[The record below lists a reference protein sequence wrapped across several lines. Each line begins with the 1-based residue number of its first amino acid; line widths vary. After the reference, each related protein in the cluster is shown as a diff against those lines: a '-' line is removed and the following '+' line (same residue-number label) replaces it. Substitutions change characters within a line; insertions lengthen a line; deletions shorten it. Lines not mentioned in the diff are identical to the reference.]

1 MGKQSSLGEDVQ
13 RGAFR
18 TRFYIILCA
27 RFTFILYLCI
37 ENTKMNNTH
46 NMQRTKILLAAIAI
60 TLFATPSAKAQLS
73 WDKAFNKFKMEV
85 RADGEY
91 TTTDTAARPNLGF
104 HGKYFN
110 LKLGGDLGSG
120 FSYYFMQRIVANEG
134 SVTFFDNTDFLY
146 LDYKPTN
153 NWRLRF
159 GKDAMALGGFEYDA
173 APIDV
178 YFPTNL
184 WRNIYCFQLA
194 FSGAYITDDGNHT
207 FMAQVSNSPYV
218 NYNNLNYDAGLVSYN
233 LYWAGN
239 MGHWHTLWS
248 TSMVEYKWNNYLNMI
263 MIGNKL
269 VYDKWDLYVDF
280 IHHALAIDDWGKNFG
295 IVSCANYYF
304 TPQFNIFVK
313 GMYEQNK
320 SGENLGSSVAMD
332 HQLAAG
338 HTSARYGLGFE
349 YFPSE
354 QKNVRLHIYACRMTD
369 SFTDATTNQP
379 VTVATWNFNVGATWT
394 MDYYQMF
401 KK

>member
-1 MGKQSSLGEDVQ
+1 MK
-13 RGAFR
+13 R
-18 TRFYIILCA
+18 TNIIS
-27 RFTFILYLCI
+27 
-37 ENTKMNNTH
+37 
-46 NMQRTKILLAAIAI
+46 LAAVAMAM
-60 TLFATPSAKAQLS
+60 LVAPSAKAQLS
-73 WDKAFNKFKMEV
+73 WEDAFNKFKLEV

-91 TTTDTAARPNLGF
+91 TTTDTATLPNLGI

-110 LKLGGDLGSG
+110 LKLGGDLGG
-120 FSYYFMQRIVANEG
+120 HFSYYFMQRIVANEG

-146 LDYKPTN
+146 LDYMPTQ

-178 YFPTNL
+178 YFPTNI

-207 FMAQVSNSPYV
+207 FVAQVSNSPYI
-218 NYNNLNYDAGLVSYN
+218 NYGGMNYDAGLVSYN

-239 MGHWHTLWS
+239 LGHLHTLWS
-248 TSMVEYKWNNYLNMI
+248 TSLVEYKWNHYLNMT
-263 MIGNKL
+263 MIGTKL

-280 IHHALAIDDWGKNFG
+280 MHHALAFDDWGKNFG
-295 IVSCANYYF
+295 VVSCANYYF

-320 SGENLGSSVAMD
+320 SGENLGSSVALD

-349 YFPSE
+349 WFPSE
-354 QKNVRLHIYACRMTD
+354 QKNVRLHIYGCRMTD
-369 SFTDATTNQP
+369 SYTDNLGVDQR
-379 VTVATWNFNVGATWT
+379 VESWNFNLGATWT

-401 KK
+401 KKK

>member
-1 MGKQSSLGEDVQ
+1 MGKQSSLGVDVQ

-37 ENTKMNNTH
+37 ENTEMNNTH

-354 QKNVRLHIYACRMTD
+354 QKNVRLHIYGCRMTD

>member
-1 MGKQSSLGEDVQ
+1 MGKQSSLGVDVQ

-37 ENTKMNNTH
+37 ENTEMNNTH

-248 TSMVEYKWNNYLNMI
+248 TSMVEYKWSNYLNMI